1 MDEIQNVE
9 DFESVL
15 NGFLKIPNLDVY
27 VTGGNS
33 KFLSSDIITEFRG
46 RGDEIKVFPLTFS
59 EFLSAYNGSKEQ
71 AWNSYMMYGGLPL
84 ILDQKTDEQKRNYL
98 ISLFNTTSN
107 DWKVENAGVI
117 DVLEENRTSDHN
129 LYLQT

>member
-1 MDEIQNVE
+1 
-9 DFESVL
+9 
-15 NGFLKIPNLDVY
+15 
-27 VTGGNS
+27 
-33 KFLSSDIITEFRG
+33 
-46 RGDEIKVFPLTFS
+46 
-59 EFLSAYNGSKEQ
+59 
-71 AWNSYMMYGGLPL
+71 MMYGGLPL